1 MHKDFY
7 ASGFLYHPKS
17 EQILLQQK
25 IIING
30 NSYWTLFTKKSTEDK
45 SGEES
50 FNELLHETLNLDLK
64 LNKIKIIYS
73 YVSKELNK
81 QNIYYAEVKSLQ
93 KYPVSENTTFTWFTF
108 KQIHKINVS
117 EQTKH
122 DIIVG
127 QRVIDSNMRR
137 DLGERTIG

>member
-1 MHKDFY
+1 MHKNFY
-7 ASGFLYHPKS
+7 ASGFLYHPRT

-25 IIING
+25 TSING
-30 NSYWTLFTKKSTEDK
+30 NSYWTLFTKKITEDK
-45 SGEES
+45 SGEEG
-50 FNELLHETLNLDLK
+50 FNELLQETLNLNLK

-81 QNIYYAEVKSLQ
+81 QNIYFAEVKSLQ
-93 KYPVSENTTFTWFTF
+93 KFPASENTTFAWFTF

-127 QRVIDSNMRR
+127 QRVIDSNSRR